1 MQHKLRA
8 QRGACALVQR
18 AIILHGGKL
27 VALAAFGAAMQ
38 APGALGWVLTCAL
51 QVQLSIP
58 VRPAKSNQALF
69 FSIVWSGSGRHH
81 LCSAPGWACCDGARQ
96 ASAARLRAGCE

>member
-8 QRGACALVQR
+8 QRGACALFQR

-51 QVQLSIP
+51 QVLS
-58 VRPAKSNQALF
+58 
-69 FSIVWSGSGRHH
+69 
-81 LCSAPGWACCDGARQ
+81 
-96 ASAARLRAGCE
+96 

>member
-8 QRGACALVQR
+8 QRGACAHIQR

-38 APGALGWVLTCAL
+38 APGALGWILTSGVIIFAPLLGGPAATRPGRQALLGCAL
-51 QVQLSIP
+51 GASDCIVAGWMLAQYAFEVRLLS
-58 VRPAKSNQALF
+58 
-69 FSIVWSGSGRHH
+69 
-81 LCSAPGWACCDGARQ
+81 RQ
-96 ASAARLRAGCE
+96 TLLVC